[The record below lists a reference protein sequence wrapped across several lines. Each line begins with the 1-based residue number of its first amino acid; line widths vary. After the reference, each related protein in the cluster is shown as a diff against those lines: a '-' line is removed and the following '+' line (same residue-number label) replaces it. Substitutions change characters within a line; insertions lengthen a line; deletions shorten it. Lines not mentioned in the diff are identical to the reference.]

1 MKGMLVGSALSALA
15 MFFWGFLWWGA
26 PHYLPYKTAMKTA
39 PDEAALAASL
49 SAALPATGVYLLPNP
64 ASGATAED
72 VQKRASA
79 GPTAQVFFMK
89 EGAAM
94 DGSVFL
100 WGYVH
105 MFVASFL
112 GALLLQRTVA
122 ATTGYG
128 SRAALV
134 LLVGLAGSFFS
145 NLGKPIWW
153 HQPWDYHLTYFV
165 YDFSS
170 WLLAALILAKFVRS
184 AR

>member
-49 SAALPATGVYLLPNP
+49 SASLPATGVYLLPNP
-64 ASGATAED
+64 ASGASAED
-72 VQKRASA
+72 VQKRAAA
-79 GPTAQVFFMK
+79 GPMAQIFFMK

-94 DGSVFL
+94 GGDVFVF
-100 WGYVH
+100 GYLH
-105 MFVASFL
+105 MFVASL
-112 GALLLQRTVA
+112 LAGLLLQRVVA

-128 SRAALV
+128 SRAGVV
-134 LLVGLAGSFFS
+134 LLIGLAGSFFS

-153 HQPWDYHLTYFV
+153 HQPWDYHLTYFT

-170 WLLAALILAKFVRS
+170 WVLAALILAKFVRS